1 MTHTVPAEQTD
12 LSGKINAELWPD
24 IARSPSSARAQLG
37 SPIAGSLFRAAV
49 RRLPL
54 QVAFPDGTVLGL
66 GGPRMDVLEP
76 KSFYAR
82 LAHNGLIGLGEAYMA
97 REWEAQDLSGVMTVF
112 AARVSTLIPQPLQTL
127 RGAIL
132 PHQPQRERNTVNNSR
147 NNISRHY
154 DLSNELFA
162 EFLDQ
167 TMSYSSAYFAS
178 LDEPTF
184 DQLAPAQQAKIDRL
198 LDLAGVGQGCRLLE
212 IGTGWGE
219 LALRAAQR
227 GAQVYSV
234 TLSSEQKDL
243 AEARIARAGFADSVR
258 IELLD
263 YRKVQGTFDAIVSV
277 EMIEAVGFEFMP
289 EYFRTL
295 AAHLKP
301 GGAIGLQAITIGH
314 ERMLATRNSY
324 TWVHKYIFPGGMIP
338 SAELIAEQSA
348 LNDLTIE
355 NRMAFGQHYAQTLRL
370 WDEQFSRHEAEVEA
384 LGFDETFR
392 RMWHFYLAYSRAGF
406 ASGYLDVQQFQLRK
420 AKASSR

>member
-1 MTHTVPAEQTD
+1 MTHTIP
-12 LSGKINAELWPD
+12 SGKVRADLWPD
-24 IARSPSSARAQLG
+24 VAQAPSSLRARAG
-37 SPIAGSLFRAAV
+37 GPIAKSLFQGAIK
-49 RRLPL
+49 RLPL
-54 QVAFPDGTVLGL
+54 EVRFPDGSVLGL
-66 GGPRMDVLEP
+66 GGPRMVIADP
-76 KSFYAR
+76 SSFYAR

-97 REWEAQDLSGVMTVF
+97 HEWEAEDLAAVMTVF
-112 AARVSTLIPQPLQTL
+112 AARVSKLIPQPLQAL

-132 PHQPQRERNTVNNSR
+132 PHQPHRERNTVSNSR

-162 EFLDQ
+162 EFLDE
-167 TMSYSSAYFAS
+167 TMSYSSAYFAD
-178 LDEPTF
+178 LDAPDF
-184 DQLAPAQQAKIDRL
+184 HLLASAQQAKIDRL
-198 LDLAGVGQGCRLLE
+198 LDLAGVTEGSHVLE

-227 GAQVYSV
+227 GARVYSV
-234 TLSSEQKDL
+234 TLSSEQKEL
-243 AEARIARAGFADSVR
+243 AERRIARAGFSDSVQ

-289 EYFRTL
+289 DYFQTL
-295 AAHLKP
+295 AARLRP
-301 GGAIGLQAITIGH
+301 GGAVGLQAITIGH

-348 LNDLTIE
+348 LNGLTVE

-370 WDEQFSRHEAEVEA
+370 WDEQFSRNAAQVDE

-420 AKASSR
+420 SKG